1 MPRLHLESAT
11 DSFNLDDVLMRGT
24 GVQALTGTAGL
35 GLPPVSV
42 QWLQGAG
49 DGAVYRGRRVLPRD
63 IDLPLHLLG
72 RDREH
77 LKSMVSRLAV
87 MLAGECTLR
96 LVEGDGTDWSVAV
109 HRVGGGDYI
118 YGQDTI
124 GATDLSTV
132 LTLRAG
138 DPFFTYSRPS
148 TKRISNSG
156 AGRGLLKGLA
166 RLQVSSSQ
174 AIGTILLSNLGD
186 APAYPVWDIV
196 GPGRDFKAISV
207 TGEGFHW
214 TGVLAPGETLRID
227 TQVGTVRDGRGV
239 NRYAQLA
246 PAPRLWS
253 IPPGTTQATASLEN
267 VTSASSV
274 TCSWRPRKWV
284 VI

>member
-1 MPRLHLESAT
+1 
-11 DSFNLDDVLMRGT
+11 
-24 GVQALTGTAGL
+24 
-35 GLPPVSV
+35 
-42 QWLQGAG
+42 
-49 DGAVYRGRRVLPRD
+49 
-63 IDLPLHLLG
+63 
-72 RDREH
+72 
-77 LKSMVSRLAV
+77 
-87 MLAGECTLR
+87 
-96 LVEGDGTDWSVAV
+96 
-109 HRVGGGDYI
+109 
-118 YGQDTI
+118 
-124 GATDLSTV
+124 
-132 LTLRAG
+132 
-138 DPFFTYSRPS
+138 
-148 TKRISNSG
+148 
-156 AGRGLLKGLA
+156 LA